1 MAVFLSPFNGL
12 VFYLPIKIRICFFNA
27 DKSKMVN
34 FVPASASANML
45 RRNLSTN
52 NNRQV
57 ADAGFIVNLYFLRW
71 C

>member
-34 FVPASASANML
+34 FVPDLASTSILM
-45 RRNLSTN
+45 RNLNTGN
-52 NNRQV
+52 NHQV
-57 ADAGFIVNLYFLRW
+57 AEADFIVNI
-71 C
+71 